1 MLYSTNRN
9 ATKKETR
16 QKKNPVWLHFIEGQ
30 LLNSSKHEA
39 QCRYCFGKIMGKMG
53 DVLSNMLKHLKE
65 ECSNISEELRNI
77 LYDSDNIIIRQK
89 KNKRSCVEAELSD
102 DDNDENVTHHNKQNL
117 LWIRVSLPTK
127 FIKLF
132 KMIRPSYNLPSRKW
146 ISTEIL
152 DQVHKE
158 VDREIQTFAK
168 ADFIR

>member
-1 MLYSTNRN
+1 
-9 ATKKETR
+9 
-16 QKKNPVWLHFIEGQ
+16 
-30 LLNSSKHEA
+30 
-39 QCRYCFGKIMGKMG
+39 MGKMG

-117 LWIRVSLPTK
+117 LHPKV
-127 FIKLF
+127 IKLF